1 MAIKSIVGA
10 ALKKIEAITKVDGLQ
25 VKHLMQGDEDLGL
38 KIVCGVV
45 LTYGNHIPTLLAQAQ
60 KDVRDAVEFMTGM
73 IVHEVNIQVK
83 TLYVKA

>member
-1 MAIKSIVGA
+1 
-10 ALKKIEAITKVDGLQ
+10 
-25 VKHLMQGDEDLGL
+25 MQGDEDLGL

-60 KDVRDAVEFMTGM
+60 KDVRDAVEYMTGM